1 MTNQHYEL
9 RLAIACYLDNERI
22 LIPPNYH
29 DHIVN
34 AYNHSS
40 LTWNTDQA
48 AALTLFSAF
57 HDGILQLNDLSYP
70 GQLALRKAMRDI
82 DNLNIQPSVANPTQ

>member
-1 MTNQHYEL
+1 MTNQHYDL
-9 RLAIACYLDNERI
+9 RLAMACYLINDIRVI
-22 LIPPNYH
+22 IPPHYH

-40 LTWNTDQA
+40 LTWNSEQA

-57 HDGILQLNDLSYP
+57 YDGVLQLKDLSLP
-70 GQLALRKAMRDI
+70 GQKALHWAEQHIDDLGIKATV
-82 DNLNIQPSVANPTQ
+82 NKH